1 MESKREMTT
10 HISITLNNIPCTGQ
24 RGQTILEVAR
34 ANGIHIP
41 TLCYHERLK
50 PIGSCR
56 LCLVEVQGS
65 ASPVAACTTPA
76 RSGMVVRTHTPRLEK
91 LRRDTLLLLLMDH
104 RLDCD
109 TCELDGD
116 CPLQNLARCY
126 GITQAEIDQMGFC
139 PVPRRSVT
147 YGATPLITYHPDRC
161 ILCGR
166 CVKACEEI
174 SEQGVLSFV
183 GKGAEVTIAPSIQT
197 GDFSS
202 ECLSCGECMAV
213 CPVNA
218 LTETHVL
225 EKIPA
230 GARVKKVRTVC
241 PYCGCGCE
249 MDLRI
254 FNDRIQGASSCRG
267 GVNDGSLC
275 TKGRFGLEFIHSQE
289 RLTTPLIRENGTF
302 REASWDEALN
312 LTARRFHEIMR
323 DHGPDALTGLSS
335 ARCTNEENYLF
346 QKFFRTVLGTNNVD
360 HCARL

>member
-197 GDFSS
+197 GDFSN
-202 ECLSCGECMAV
+202 ECLSCGECMSV

-218 LTETHVL
+218 LTATHVL
-225 EKIPA
+225 EKVPA

-249 MDLRI
+249 MDLQV
-254 FNDRIQGASSCRG
+254 FNDRVQGASSCRG

-275 TKGRFGLEFIHSQE
+275 TKGRFGLEFIHSPE
-289 RLTTPLIRENGTF
+289 RLTTPLIRENGML

-312 LTARRFHEIMR
+312 LTATRFHEIAR
-323 DHGPDALTGLSS
+323 DHGPDRLAGLSS

-346 QKFFRTVLGTNNVD
+346 QKLFRTVVGTNNVD